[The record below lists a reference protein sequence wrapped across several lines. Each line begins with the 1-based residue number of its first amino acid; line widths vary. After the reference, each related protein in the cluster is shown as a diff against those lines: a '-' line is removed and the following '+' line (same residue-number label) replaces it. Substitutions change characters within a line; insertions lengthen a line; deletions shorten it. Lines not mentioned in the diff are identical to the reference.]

1 MHDFDK
7 CTVLKSILF
16 ADDCTLMVSAK
27 NNEELQNIINTELEK
42 VNNWFEDN
50 GLSLHPSKTQF
61 MTFRDN
67 TEIEVFI
74 KGNKIE
80 QTGST
85 FPKKSVNILGILWDS
100 RLKWDEH
107 INKVLNRVSTGKY
120 LISRFKKQLP
130 SETRVLLYESLIR
143 SHLLYGLQIWGNSNC
158 REMNKLR
165 TMIKKCLRLI
175 DDGKVH
181 TKPVQRKYGILYLK
195 DEYKRSLRSFSWDV
209 YNKIAPKAIQDDF
222 ELANTRQLRVNKKVK
237 ETRFKDELLKEQLL
251 GKIEKTINALSLMEL
266 RESKRKMIRNF
277 REQQINKYPERV
289 VCVNIGCKECR

>member
-1 MHDFDK
+1 
-7 CTVLKSILF
+7 LISLF
-16 ADDCTLMVSAK
+16 R
-27 NNEELQNIINTELEK
+27 NNIYFRLIINY
-42 VNNWFEDN
+42 
-50 GLSLHPSKTQF
+50 
-61 MTFRDN
+61 N

-85 FPKKSVNILGILWDS
+85 FPNKSVNILGILWDS

-181 TKPVQRKYGILYLK
+181 TKPVQRKYGILDLK

-237 ETRFKDELLKEQLL
+237 ETRFKDELLKEQML